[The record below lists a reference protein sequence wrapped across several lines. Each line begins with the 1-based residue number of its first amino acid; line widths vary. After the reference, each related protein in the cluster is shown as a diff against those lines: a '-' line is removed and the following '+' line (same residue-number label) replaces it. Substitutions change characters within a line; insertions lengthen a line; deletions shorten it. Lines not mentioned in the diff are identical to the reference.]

1 MGLRAR
7 RSVVVD
13 GLGWPSYATTGRVR
27 RILTADIALSSCS
40 VLSYVIES
48 QAGISSKP
56 TTHRQPI
63 EGSQRPPVVAVPR
76 HGIFQLIA
84 CRKMGDTRGSG
95 EPVPVSDLE
104 VSPLSFR
111 ARTAI
116 RRGVSRHSGG
126 RVAPLRIARCGRFGP
141 SFEFLGTGCVLI
153 PSNQSLGKLFNR
165 SASGGWDSRPE
176 SVDRHDAGVQDRLAP
191 PQQCRHEWKD
201 RTKQAEKRKRVGSE
215 V

>member
-1 MGLRAR
+1 MVHSRYPGTSLSKHSNCTMGLRAR

-84 CRKMGDTRGSG
+84 CRKMGDTCGSG

-116 RRGVSRHSGG
+116 RRGVSPS
-126 RVAPLRIARCGRFGP
+126 LWWAR
-141 SFEFLGTGCVLI
+141 STAE
-153 PSNQSLGKLFNR
+153 NR
-165 SASGGWDSRPE
+165 SLRPI
-176 SVDRHDAGVQDRLAP
+176 
-191 PQQCRHEWKD
+191 W
-201 RTKQAEKRKRVGSE
+201 SE
-215 V
+215 L